1 MLRVALGSMIDYDN
15 RICFFVYKC
24 TGRFILLEYTSE
36 RFQMGKMFFQMGKMF
51 PEVIVRV
58 LGIRDVLVATGYKF
72 FITLINMAYI
82 SDS

>member
-36 RFQMGKMFFQMGKMF
+36 RFQMGKMF